1 MKSNPR
7 KVKAEERQVL
17 VPIAWIEGLL
27 QALEDLENKRLPIKY
42 LIGFVQSAETLL
54 PKQNK

>member
-1 MKSNPR
+1 MTNPR